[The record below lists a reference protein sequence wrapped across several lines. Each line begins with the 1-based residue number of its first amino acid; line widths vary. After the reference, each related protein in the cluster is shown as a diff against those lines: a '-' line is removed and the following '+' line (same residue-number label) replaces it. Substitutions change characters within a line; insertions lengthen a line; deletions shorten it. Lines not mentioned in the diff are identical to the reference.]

1 MRLVICLI
9 VVLSLSGCDYV
20 KQHFDNKVP
29 ITLKIDSNWVEQSK
43 LEFLKNEL
51 QAYLDE
57 RKFRYLSLKQ
67 QDTIL
72 LIKYEHDPAM
82 DLTVDLEKEFPE
94 FYFTNTNVM
103 LEPENRQIVV
113 ALPDKTR
120 SELIQF
126 ARNYNNDAVIRL
138 MQEKGIS
145 VETKTIGS
153 DRFVVY
159 IPESSYSDVLVS
171 SLLYNENL
179 AFYLVAKDAQPDTF
193 MVKDNKGKTLYLQRP
208 KVIASESIINAE
220 ASHDQN
226 NQPALMI
233 ALDSVG
239 ANIMEK
245 TTRENLGRQMAV
257 VLIENSLK
265 DKAKQNLEK
274 YRVLSVATIQGVFS
288 KRFMISGLESMR
300 EAEDLAVHIRAGD
313 FAAPMRLVSDSK
325 TSQRPGKSRGE

>member
-1 MRLVICLI
+1 MEERFDFSFDDVEKLNIKEDLIEEVARFLVGE
-9 VVLSLSGCDYV
+9 S
-20 KQHFDNKVP
+20 
-29 ITLKIDSNWVEQSK
+29 
-43 LEFLKNEL
+43 
-51 QAYLDE
+51 DE
-57 RKFRYLSLKQ
+57 RNVEIADILMNKIYEKQ
-67 QDTIL
+67 
-72 LIKYEHDPAM
+72 
-82 DLTVDLEKEFPE
+82 
-94 FYFTNTNVM
+94 
-103 LEPENRQIVV
+103 
-113 ALPDKTR
+113 
-120 SELIQF
+120 IQF
-126 ARNYNNDAVIRL
+126 TVNNAPYNNDAVIRL
-138 MQEKGIS
+138 LEEKGIS

-159 IPESSYSDVLVS
+159 IPEGTYSDVLVS

-179 AFYLVAKDAQPDTF
+179 AFYLVAKDAQADSF

-300 EAEDLAVHIRAGD
+300 EAEDLADHIRAGD